1 MMRRIYVATFAVF
14 LAAAMFLS
22 LRAGDTGP
30 LVAVVCAVAL
40 VVGYRLPGMMG
51 R

>member
-1 MMRRIYVATFAVF
+1 MRRLYLATFTVF

-30 LVAVVCAVAL
+30 LVALICAVAL
-40 VVGYRLPGMMG
+40 VVGYRLPGLMG